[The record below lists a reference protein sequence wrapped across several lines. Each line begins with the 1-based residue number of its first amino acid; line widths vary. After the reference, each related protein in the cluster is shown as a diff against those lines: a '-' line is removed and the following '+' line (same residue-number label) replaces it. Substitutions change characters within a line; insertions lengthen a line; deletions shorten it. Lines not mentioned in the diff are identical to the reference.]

1 MGGVLGL
8 FVGPWVGSADGFSVG
23 SWVGIG
29 VGDIDGFV
37 VGPCDGCFVG
47 FSVVVGSGAG
57 SLGSSSRSVG
67 LVGMDDN
74 STSNATS

>member
-1 MGGVLGL
+1 M
-8 FVGPWVGSADGFSVG
+8 
-23 SWVGIG
+23 GIG

-47 FSVVVGSGAG
+47 FSAGGTVVGSLAAV
-57 SLGSSSRSVG
+57 SLGSSSSSLGLAVG
-67 LVGMDDN
+67 LVGVDDN